1 MTLNVKDLNSRSLEI
16 FRELVDTYVETG
28 EPVGSRTLS
37 RRLSL
42 SLSPA
47 TIRNIMADLEE
58 AGLLYAPHT
67 SAGRL
72 PTEEGLRFFVHGLLQ
87 VGSLSDVDKQE
98 IEQQC
103 SIRGKSVTD
112 ILEQATATLSGL
124 TKCAGLVM
132 APKTE
137 SPLKHV
143 EFVNLGIGR
152 ALAVMITEDGLVEN
166 RVMELPVGIPPSVL
180 VEASNYLNERLVGR
194 TLSEARS
201 IIQSELVKD
210 RNQLNDLASNVIEQ
224 GVAVWAG
231 GEHSGSLIVK
241 GQANLLENVTV
252 FDQLNQIR
260 DLFQALDTKES
271 LLEILDASIRG
282 DGVQIFIGSEN
293 NLFSHSGCSM
303 VIAPYHNS
311 SEKVIGAIG
320 VIGPTRMSYGK
331 IIPLVDYTAKI
342 VGRLLG

>member
-37 RRLSL
+37 RRLSV

-87 VGSLSDVDKQE
+87 LGSLSELDKQE
-98 IEQQC
+98 IERQC
-103 SIRGKSVTD
+103 SITGKSVTEV
-112 ILEQATATLSGL
+112 LEQATSTLSGL

-166 RVMELPVGIPPSVL
+166 RVMELPVGIPPNVL
-180 VEASNYLNERLVGR
+180 VEASNYLNARLVGR
-194 TLSEARS
+194 TLSEARA
-201 IIQSELVKD
+201 IIHNELIKD
-210 RNQLNDLASNVIEQ
+210 RNQLNTIASDVIEQ

-241 GQANLLENVTV
+241 GQAHLLENVTV
-252 FDQLNQIR
+252 FNQLNQIR

-271 LLEILDASIRG
+271 LLAILDASIKG

-303 VIAPYHNS
+303 VVAPYHNS
-311 SEKVIGAIG
+311 SEKIIGAIG
-320 VIGPTRMSYGK
+320 VIGPTRMNYGK